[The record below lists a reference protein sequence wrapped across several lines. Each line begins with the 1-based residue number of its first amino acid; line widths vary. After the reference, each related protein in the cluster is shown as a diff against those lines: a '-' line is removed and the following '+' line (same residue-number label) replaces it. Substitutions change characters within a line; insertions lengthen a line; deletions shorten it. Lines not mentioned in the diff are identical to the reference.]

1 MSSELELI
9 KDEYVLIKYTSF
21 NITET
26 MENWTEEKLRE
37 VVAAKMGTEDPE
49 ADLDKGKQTQDR
61 YDIVCKHFIDA
72 IESSK

>member
-1 MSSELELI
+1 MI
-9 KDEYVLIKYTSF
+9 
-21 NITET
+21 ET

>member
-1 MSSELELI
+1 
-9 KDEYVLIKYTSF
+9 
-21 NITET
+21 

-37 VVAAKMGTEDPE
+37 VVAAKMGNEDPD
-49 ADLDKGKQTQDR
+49 AGKGKQTQDR

>member
-1 MSSELELI
+1 MLI
-9 KDEYVLIKYTSF
+9 HVLPTSD
-21 NITET
+21 T

-49 ADLDKGKQTQDR
+49 EGKGKQTQDR